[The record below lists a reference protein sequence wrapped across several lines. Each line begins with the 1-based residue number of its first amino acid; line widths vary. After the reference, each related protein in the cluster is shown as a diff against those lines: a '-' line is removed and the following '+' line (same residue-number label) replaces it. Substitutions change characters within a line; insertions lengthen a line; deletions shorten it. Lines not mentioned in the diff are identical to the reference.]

1 MNMKLYTIK
10 ILFAFFIALIYL
22 LSALISSKIINK
34 IMSVIVLNEEKNK
47 NINLI
52 NQIIIRTLL
61 IIITIYS
68 VRTIMRYYLSN
79 KISIFD
85 IEYKKQIERN
95 VFLMSFSLFLL
106 QPKYSEDIKELYNK
120 SKLVI

>member
-120 SKLVI
+120 SNLII